1 MKKILTFILVLTL
14 VVALAITFIACDKE
28 EPAESEETQ
37 CPAHVDADDNGKCDL
52 CSADFEDGVECA
64 SHRDADDDG
73 KCDICAANFDDG
85 IEQKTAEVTFTVKLD
100 NGTAVSGA
108 SFTIESSKKTYT
120 LVSGEN
126 GEIKEN
132 IVLGTYTVTFDYD
145 TIPSGC
151 LPVTNSVEIK
161 RDSTTVELSII
172 DNNPDGTAAKPF
184 FISENVTAYSIEP
197 GAEVFFR
204 YRGSEMKILT
214 VENAAITVTYK
225 EETYAPENGVVTLSI
240 TNQIGDMAGFS
251 LKNTSSEKVE
261 GSFTLISP
269 LGSMENPIA
278 ITENSF
284 SVTVPAESAIYYSYT
299 AEKDGVLTVGST
311 NPLNNI
317 SLVNL
322 TTNAVTSFS
331 AGGRMT
337 FMKVTAG
344 DVVRIAV
351 SSTDAENEVVIDVTV
366 SLNEGS
372 ETDPVELL
380 PGELKMSIAPGE
392 SVSFAAQ
399 VGATISFDSLA
410 IGVSGGVEGEDGT
423 YTVVGEGEST
433 VITFKNSGIADEEL
447 ELEVVYND

>member
-14 VVALAITFIACDKE
+14 ALALTVAFVACDKE
-28 EPAESEETQ
+28 ETVESEETQ

-73 KCDICAANFDDG
+73 KCDTCSANFDDG

-100 NGTAVSGA
+100 NGTTVPGA

-161 RDSTTVELSII
+161 SDSTTVELSII

-284 SVTVPAESAIYYSYT
+284 AVTVPAESAIYYSYT
-299 AEKDGVLTVGST
+299 AEKDGVFVVAS
-311 NPLNNI
+311 NSPLNNI
-317 SLVNL
+317 NLVNM
-322 TTNAVTSFS
+322 TTNEVSSFT
-331 AGGRMT
+331 AGDAMT
-337 FMKVTAG
+337 FIKVTAG
-344 DVVRIAV
+344 DVVRILV
-351 SSTDAENEVVIDVTV
+351 SSTDTENETVIDVTV
-366 SLNEGS
+366 SLNEGN
-372 ETDPVELL
+372 ETDPVVVSE
-380 PGELKMSIAPGE
+380 GKVDFAIGAGV
-392 SVSFAAQ
+392 SVCFAVK
-399 VGATISFDSLA
+399 VGATLNFNSIA
-410 IGVSGGVEGEDGT
+410 ITVSGCVEEADDG
-423 YTVVGEGEST
+423 YVVVGEGENA
-433 VITFKNSGIADEEL
+433 VVTFTNGGIAVEEL
-447 ELEVVYND
+447 ELEIVYNN